1 MARPGDVL
9 IGLSTSGGA
18 KNVKYAAQ
26 AAKQKGMKVI
36 SLTGK
41 KESPLSEL
49 ADAAIRVPVQ
59 ETYMVQELH
68 LPVYHWLCAALE
80 DIMF

>member
-1 MARPGDVL
+1 VRY
-9 IGLSTSGGA
+9 GA
-18 KNVKYAAQ
+18 MT
-26 AAKQKGMKVI
+26 AKKLGMQVI

-41 KESPLSEL
+41 KESPLSVL

-68 LPVYHWLCAALE
+68 LPVYHWLCAMLE
-80 DIMF
+80 EEFFE